1 MLFITAFV
9 SALAAGRRPAVVLAA
24 PAVLLA
30 VVVAA
35 VAALL
40 ARDLQA
46 LHLVDAR
53 AAHPTLGADA
63 RRVADFVARAVAA
76 VAGETAL
83 AALVAGLGAVVVLGT
98 PGAAAGVVATTALV
112 GVAAVAVAVLVRLR
126 SRRDFRPRAA
136 RVQQNWRLLG

>member
-9 SALAAGRRPAVVLAA
+9 SALAAGRRRAVVLAA
-24 PAVLLA
+24 PAVLLG
-30 VVVAA
+30 VSAA
-35 VAALL
+35 AAALL

-53 AAHPTLGADA
+53 AAHPAFGADA

-76 VAGETAL
+76 AAGETAL
-83 AALVAGLGAVVVLGT
+83 AALVAVLGAVVVLGT
-98 PGAAAGVVATTALV
+98 AGAAPGVLATTVLV
-112 GVAAVAVAVLVRLR
+112 GVAAVAVGVALRSR

-136 RVQQNWRLLG
+136 RVQRNWRFLG

>member
-1 MLFITAFV
+1 MLFITAVV

-30 VVVAA
+30 VVAA

-53 AAHPTLGADA
+53 AAHPTFGADA

-83 AALVAGLGAVVVLGT
+83 AALVAGLGAAVLLGT
-98 PGAAAGVVATTALV
+98 PGAAAGVLATTALV
-112 GVAAVAVAVLVRLR
+112 GVAVVAVAVLVRLR

>member
-30 VVVAA
+30 VVAA

-83 AALVAGLGAVVVLGT
+83 AALVAVLGAVVVLGT
-98 PGAAAGVVATTALV
+98 PGAAAGVLATTALV

-126 SRRDFRPRAA
+126 SRRDFRSRAA